1 MTAYCS
7 ENTMITVNDLQ
18 FEKYIPAA
26 EIHQCVANVAAKINQ
41 DYAGKQPVLIA
52 ILNGS
57 FVFAADLV
65 RLLTIEHEI
74 HFAKFS
80 SYEGTESTGAVRQ
93 LIGVDLDLTG
103 RDVII
108 VEDIIDTGTTMY
120 NLMPKIRQM
129 GVHSLELCTLL
140 LKPGKLQVPLDIK
153 YCAKEIPNAF
163 ILGYGLDYD
172 NLGRNYPDI
181 YVVKQ

>member
-1 MTAYCS
+1 
-7 ENTMITVNDLQ
+7 MITVNDLQ
-18 FEKYIPAA
+18 FEKFISEA
-26 EIHQCVANVAAKINQ
+26 EIKKCVAEVAAKINR
-41 DYAGKQPVLIA
+41 DYAGKVPVLIG
-52 ILNGS
+52 ILNGA

-65 RLLTIEHEI
+65 RELTVEHEI

-80 SYEGTESTGAVRQ
+80 SYEGTETTGQVKQ
-93 LIGVDLDLTG
+93 LIGLPQGLEG

-120 NLMPKIRQM
+120 NLLPQIQAQ
-129 GVHSLELCTLL
+129 GVRSVEICTML
-140 LKPGKLQVPLDIK
+140 LKPGKLQVPLNIK

-172 NLGRNYPDI
+172 NLGRGYKDI
-181 YVVKQ
+181 YVVKS

>member
-1 MTAYCS
+1 
-7 ENTMITVNDLQ
+7 MITVKDLH
-18 FEKYIPAA
+18 FEKFISAD
-26 EIHQCVANVAAKINQ
+26 EIKSCVAEVAAKINQ
-41 DYAGKQPVLIA
+41 DYAGKVPVLIG
-52 ILNGS
+52 ILNGA

-65 RLLTIEHEI
+65 RELTIEHEI

-80 SYEGTESTGAVRQ
+80 SYEGTETTGNVKE
-93 LIGVDLDLTG
+93 LIGLNIDLKD

-120 NLMPKIRQM
+120 DLLPKIRQM
-129 GVHSLELCTLL
+129 GVKSLEICTMLF
-140 LKPGKLQVPLDIK
+140 KPGKLKVPLNIK

-172 NLGRNYPDI
+172 NLGRNYKDI
-181 YVVKQ
+181 YVLKD